1 MADLTLIIGNK
12 NYSSWSLRPWLALK
26 QAGIQFDEIRIP
38 LYTPEASAKIRQ
50 YSPAG
55 KVPIL
60 KHGDITV
67 WESLAICDYLA
78 ETFPSSIWWPEAKPA
93 RAIARS
99 ISAEMHAGFAALRTH
114 MYMDCRARRPG
125 EGMTDAVQQDIDRIT
140 AMWRDCRQQF
150 DKAGDFLLGDFS
162 IADAMYAPVVLRFIT
177 YGVALDPICQAYVET
192 ILNLPAMQE
201 WLAAAIAEP
210 EVLKF

>member
-1 MADLTLIIGNK
+1 MVDLTLIIGNK

-26 QAGIQFDEIRIP
+26 QAGIAFEEIRVP
-38 LYTPEASAKIRQ
+38 LYTPESAAKIRQ

-60 KHGDITV
+60 KHGEITV
-67 WESLAICDYLA
+67 WESLAICDYLV
-78 ETFPSSIWWPEAKPA
+78 ETFSSPTWWPEHKSA
-93 RAIARS
+93 RALARS
-99 ISAEMHAGFAALRTH
+99 ISAEMHAGFVALRTH

-125 EGMTDAVQQDIDRIT
+125 EGMTDAVKQDIDRIT
-140 AMWRDCRQQF
+140 TMWRDCRRQF
-150 DKAGDFLLGDFS
+150 AQSGDFLLGAFS

-177 YGVALDPICQAYVET
+177 YGVALDPVCQAYADT
-192 ILNLPAMQE
+192 IVGLPAMQE
-201 WLAAAIAEP
+201 WLEAAIAEP

>member
-26 QAGIQFDEIRIP
+26 QAGIAFDEIRIP
-38 LYTPEASAKIRQ
+38 LYTPEAATKIRQ

-60 KHGDITV
+60 KHGEITV

-78 ETFPSSIWWPEAKPA
+78 ETFPSSIWWPEHKPA
-93 RAIARS
+93 RALARS
-99 ISAEMHAGFAALRTH
+99 ISAEMHAGFVALRTH
-114 MYMDCRARRPG
+114 MYMDCRAHRPG
-125 EGMTDAVQQDIDRIT
+125 EGMTDAVKQDIDRIT

-150 DKAGDFLLGDFS
+150 GQAGDFLLGAFS

-177 YGVALDPICQAYVET
+177 YGVALDPVCQTYVDR
-192 ILNLPAMQE
+192 ILGLPAMQE
-201 WLAAAIAEP
+201 WLEAAIAEP
-210 EVLKF
+210 EVLKV